1 MNIADPAVI
10 QFANDN
16 FYLAFN
22 RRDMIQMREL
32 WAVDCPCVCIHP
44 GWAPLLGRDK
54 ILESWNNIFKSQES
68 DVQIVCHSPIVLSQG
83 DLFSVICYEQLPTG
97 WLVATNNFAIEAGN
111 LRMVHH
117 QASQCP
123 TPPEPDE
130 CPPVVQ

>member
-1 MNIADPAVI
+1 MNIVDPAVI

-22 RRDMIQMREL
+22 SRDMIQMGDL

-44 GWAPLLGRDK
+44 GWAPLFGRDE
-54 ILESWNNIFKSQES
+54 ILESWDNLFNSQEPG
-68 DVQIVCHSPIVLSQG
+68 VQIVCHNPKVLWQG
-83 DLFSVICYEQLPTG
+83 DLFSVICYEQLPNG

>member
-1 MNIADPAVI
+1 MNIVAPAVI

-22 RRDMIQMREL
+22 SRDMIQMGEL

-44 GWAPLLGRDK
+44 GWGPLLGRDE
-54 ILESWNNIFKSQES
+54 ILESWDNIFNSQEPG
-68 DVQIVCHSPIVLSQG
+68 VQIVCHNPRVLWQG

-97 WLVATNNFAIEAGN
+97 WLVATNNFVIEAGN
-111 LRMVHH
+111 VRMVHH
-117 QASQCP
+117 QASQCI